1 MPNIS
6 KPPSEYLADG
16 RVVIS
21 CEAERHLAHALAG
34 LGDHAVVFASDYPHW
49 DAEFPNSVRAITD
62 RTDLDDQQKDAILG
76 ANAARVYQW
85 ADR

>member
-6 KPPSEYLADG
+6 RPPSTYLADG

-21 CEAERHLAHALAG
+21 CEAERHLGHALAG

-49 DAEFPNSVRAITD
+49 DAEFPDSVRSITGHAALND
-62 RTDLDDQQKDAILG
+62 HQKAAVLG
-76 ANAARVYQW
+76 ANAARVYGW
-85 ADR
+85 AAS